1 VTSAEDRRSGRI
13 LVLVA
18 IVTLALTLRPVVNAL
33 GVVMP
38 ELRADTGLS
47 GTAAGLLLA
56 LPTLSFAVLGIMT
69 PSLAARIGSHR
80 TVVLALV
87 ALVAGQ
93 LIRSLLPGPL
103 ALFGGSVLGL
113 AGIAGANVLL
123 PGLVRLHFPRA
134 IGPVTALY
142 TTLLALG
149 AAAASGLTLPLQHA
163 FGGDWRLGIGM
174 WTTLALLALAP
185 WVALANG
192 RPRPTPATSGQRL
205 SVRRVLG
212 TRVAWAMIFYF
223 GLQALQ
229 AYVLFGWLPELLVDA
244 GISDTAAAAQVALM
258 AVISVPIAAV
268 APALVAGV
276 RNPRWI
282 VLLFSA
288 GYLGGYLGL
297 LIAPA
302 TATWVWS
309 VLIGLGQG
317 AFPIALTL
325 IALRARTG
333 PGTFALSAVTQS
345 GGYLLASIG
354 PIAFGVLHDLSGGW
368 TVPLLMLCVVL
379 AAHVVAGLAAAK
391 PRYVEDELPP
401 PDG

>member
-1 VTSAEDRRSGRI
+1 
-13 LVLVA
+13 
-18 IVTLALTLRPVVNAL
+18 
-33 GVVMP
+33 
-38 ELRADTGLS
+38 
-47 GTAAGLLLA
+47 
-56 LPTLSFAVLGIMT
+56 
-69 PSLAARIGSHR
+69 
-80 TVVLALV
+80 
-87 ALVAGQ
+87 
-93 LIRSLLPGPL
+93 
-103 ALFGGSVLGL
+103 
-113 AGIAGANVLL
+113 
-123 PGLVRLHFPRA
+123 
-134 IGPVTALY
+134 
-142 TTLLALG
+142 
-149 AAAASGLTLPLQHA
+149 
-163 FGGDWRLGIGM
+163 
-174 WTTLALLALAP
+174 
-185 WVALANG
+185 
-192 RPRPTPATSGQRL
+192 
-205 SVRRVLG
+205 VLG

-258 AVISVPIAAV
+258 ALISVPIAAV